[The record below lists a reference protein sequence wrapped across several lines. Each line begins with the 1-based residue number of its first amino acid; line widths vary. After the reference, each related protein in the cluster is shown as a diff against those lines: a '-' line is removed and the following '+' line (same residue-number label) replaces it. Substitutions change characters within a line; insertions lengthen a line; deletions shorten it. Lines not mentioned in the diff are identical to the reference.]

1 MLLSEMIYLQICFF
15 SLMSII
21 LFIWSTQNE
30 NKNNSKYI
38 SIIGIFSAIYLGIIF
53 LLSLS
58 GSFLRVE
65 PELGRVVMLFFLTI
79 LAEIFYII
87 SSIINF
93 IKAKKCKDK
102 KMQAQKNPRHM
113 IFIIVFILLI
123 PLLLLTVCF
132 GREVFLLNN
141 SELIL
146 CVYYRGNGGF
156 GDGRNAVYVVREDYC
171 KEVSTGTDYGIE
183 DFFINPVKSI
193 EVECGRSLVDCEYVI
208 KVIEEEYTKA
218 LIYKGDIYIGEIDF
232 NSNATLEKAFF
243 RDL

>member
-1 MLLSEMIYLQICFF
+1 
-15 SLMSII
+15 MSII

-58 GSFLRVE
+58 GSFFCVE

-79 LAEIFYII
+79 LAEIFYIT
-87 SSIINF
+87 SILINF
-93 IKAKKCKDK
+93 IKAKK
-102 KMQAQKNPRHM
+102 MQAQKNSKHM

-146 CVYYRGNGGF
+146 CVYYCGNGGF

-193 EVECGRSLVDCEYVI
+193 EVEYGRSLVDCEYVI
-208 KVIEEEYTKA
+208 KVIEEEYKKA

-232 NSNATLEKAFF
+232 NSNATLKKAFF
-243 RDL
+243 RDLNVQD